1 MGYLLD
7 TNVVSELRKIV
18 PGKAHPNVKNWFQ
31 TIDGSDL
38 YISVITLQ
46 ELEIG
51 VMLAERKDT
60 SQGAIL
66 RMWLEAYVRP
76 AFSQNIL
83 PVNEDVAIKSAS
95 YYIPDPK
102 PTRDAL
108 IAATAEVHKLTIVTR
123 NVSDFAYSNAK
134 ILNPWL

>member
-31 TIDGSDL
+31 TIDGSDV

-51 VMLAERKDT
+51 VKLAERKDAA
-60 SQGAIL
+60 QGAIL
-66 RMWLEAYVRP
+66 RVWLETYVRP

-108 IAATAEVHKLTIVTR
+108 IAATAEVYKLTIVTR